1 MQKLFRNMSVYSLC
15 ACFILTG
22 CVTNSNVGSGGGASG
37 ASGPNVGPQLSSLF
51 DPDGPAVVDPAKPR
65 LDVVVPVFDPGLSDA
80 GRNYEEEGVWPELR
94 RAEANR
100 FAVKLKEALEKT
112 GAFGAVRV
120 TPDRSA
126 TGDLYVLGTIVES
139 NGEDVEIQVEVVD
152 VSGRAWFVRT
162 FDHEVDSGFHKNTRN
177 DGLDPYDPVFEEAA
191 NRVAH
196 ELDDYSIAELDN
208 LGRLTELRF
217 GSNFAEDA
225 FAEHLETK
233 RNTVALRSFPSDSD
247 PMLERTRA
255 VRVRDQLFV
264 DGLQD
269 HYRGFSAEMQE
280 SYLIWQEQSLF
291 EIQARRDANEE
302 AIGEA
307 ALGVLA
313 IGLGVL
319 AIIAGANSDSVAG
332 QTAGVTGGVVAGT
345 LGATLLSSS
354 FQTSKEAKVHR
365 EALAE
370 LGESIDIDLAP
381 RVVAFNEKTVELTGT
396 AKEQFAQWRAFL
408 QRVFEEER
416 TPNVQL

>member
-1 MQKLFRNMSVYSLC
+1 MRTLFRKMGVYSLC
-15 ACFILTG
+15 ACFTLTA
-22 CVTNSNVGSGGGASG
+22 CVTNGNVGAGGGGTG

-51 DPDGPAVVDPAKPR
+51 DPTGPAVVDPAKPR

-100 FAVKLKEALEKT
+100 FALKLKEALEKT

-120 TPDRSA
+120 TPDRNA

-152 VSGRAWFVRT
+152 VSGKSWFVRT
-162 FDHEVDSGFHKNTRN
+162 FDHEVPSGFHKNTRN

-191 NRVAH
+191 NRVAN

-225 FAEHLETK
+225 FAAHLENK
-233 RNTVALRSFPSDSD
+233 RDTVVLLSFPSDAD

-264 DGLQD
+264 DGLQE
-269 HYRGFSAEMQE
+269 HYRAFSAEMQE

-291 EIQARRDANEE
+291 EQEARREANEK

-319 AIIAGANSDSVAG
+319 AIIAGANSDSVG
-332 QTAGVTGGVVAGT
+332 GRTAGVTGGVVAGT

-354 FQTSKEAKVHR
+354 FQTSKEAEVHR
-365 EALAE
+365 DALAE

-381 RVVAFNEKTVELTGT
+381 RVVAFNEKTIELTGT

>member
-1 MQKLFRNMSVYSLC
+1 MKTLLRKTGVYALC

-22 CVTNSNVGSGGGASG
+22 CVTSGGGPG
-37 ASGPNVGPQLSSLF
+37 GTDTTGPSVGPQLSSLF
-51 DPDGPAVVDPAKPR
+51 DPKGPAKVDATKPR
-65 LDVVVPVFDPGLSDA
+65 LDVIVPVFDPGLSDA

-100 FAVKLKEALEKT
+100 FALKLKEALEDT

-120 TPDRSA
+120 TPDASA
-126 TGDLYVLGTIVES
+126 TGDLYVQGKIVES
-139 NGEDVEIQVEVVD
+139 TGEDVEIEIEVTD
-152 VSGRAWFVRT
+152 ISGETWFVRR
-162 FDHEVDSGFHKNTRN
+162 FDHEVSSGFHKNIRN
-177 DGLDPYDPVFEEAA
+177 EGLDPYDPVFEAAA

-196 ELDDYSIAELDN
+196 ELDDYSVAELEN

-217 GSNFAEDA
+217 GSNFAEEA
-225 FAEHLETK
+225 FAAHLETG
-233 RNTVALRSFPSDSD
+233 RNTVTLVSFPSDSD

-255 VRVRDQLFV
+255 VCVRDQLFV

-269 HYRGFSAEMQE
+269 HYRAFSAEMQE
-280 SYLIWQEQSLF
+280 AYLIWQEQSLL
-291 EIQARRDANEE
+291 EIEARREANEK

-307 ALGVLA
+307 ALGVLT

-319 AIIAGANSDSVAG
+319 AVIAGANADTAAG

-345 LGATLLSSS
+345 LGATLLSNS
-354 FQTSKEAKVHR
+354 FQTSKEAEIHR

-370 LGESIDIDLAP
+370 LGQSIDIDLAP
-381 RVVAFNEKTVELTGT
+381 RVIAFNEKTVELTGT

-408 QRVFEEER
+408 QRVFAEER
-416 TPNVQL
+416 TPDVKL